1 MKKLLKKSDLDPLK
15 YCDKISKVFKDL
27 TKKLN
32 LSNDDFIR
40 TTEKRH
46 QDAVNDLWNRLV
58 KSGDI
63 YLSKYTGWYSVSD
76 EAYYFE
82 NEIVRK
88 EW

>member
-1 MKKLLKKSDLDPLK
+1 MNQ
-15 YCDKISKVFKDL
+15 ISKVFKDL

-46 QDAVNDLWNRLV
+46 YKAVNDLWNRLV

-63 YLSKYTGWYSVSD
+63 YLSKYKGWYSVSD
-76 EAYYFE
+76 EAYYASD
-82 NEIVRK
+82 EIVEKNGKKFSTFSGSSSRVG
-88 EW
+88 